1 MASKGRNQCLENGEG
16 KMAFS
21 VNTNA
26 GALLALRSI
35 NLTNQELDTTQSR
48 INTGLKVA
56 GPQDDA
62 ATYAIA
68 QGLRSDL
75 AGLNAVKNSLDRA
88 TSEIDVAIAA
98 GEAVSDLLTELKE
111 KAVAAKDSG
120 LDTTSR
126 ESLNSDFLELRDQ
139 ITTIVDNAEF
149 NGTNAVKSGGD
160 KITALVSSDG
170 GNTISIA
177 AQDLSLGGSNV
188 TLSATQSISTVA
200 LASAAVTSVSASADN
215 VTSAL
220 STLGAGATRLD
231 IQATFVSSLSDVIE
245 VGIGNLVDADLAKEA
260 ANLRAQ
266 QVKQQLGLEALSIAN
281 ENPSAVLP
289 LFNG

>member
-1 MASKGRNQCLENGEG
+1 
-16 KMAFS
+16 MAFS

-26 GALLALRSI
+26 AAFTALRSL
-35 NLTNQELDTTQSR
+35 NLTNQELETTQSR

-62 ATYAIA
+62 ATFSIA
-68 QGLRSDL
+68 QNLRGDL
-75 AGLNAVKNSLDRA
+75 AGLTAVKNSLDRA

-120 LDTTSR
+120 LDTSSR
-126 ESLNSDFLELRDQ
+126 DSLNSDFKELRDQ

-160 KITALVSSDG
+160 KITALVNSDG
-170 GNTISIA
+170 SNTFSIA
-177 AQDLSLGGSNV
+177 AQDLSLGGANV
-188 TLSATQSISTVA
+188 TLSATQSISTTE
-200 LASAAVTSVSASADN
+200 LASAAVAIESASAEN

-231 IQATFVSSLSDVIE
+231 IQSDFVSSLSDVIE

-260 ANLRAQ
+260 ANLQAL

-281 ENPSAVLP
+281 QNPSAVLP

>member
-1 MASKGRNQCLENGEG
+1 
-16 KMAFS
+16 MAFS

-26 GALLALRSI
+26 GALSALRSI

-126 ESLNSDFLELRDQ
+126 QSLNSDFLELRDQ

-170 GNTISIA
+170 DNTISIA

-188 TLSATQSISTVA
+188 TLSGTQSISTIA

-260 ANLRAQ
+260 ANLQAQ